1 MKAKNLLADQFTSPF
16 ELYCI
21 GIELGK
27 NGSAIN
33 HVTIAKIMIDK
44 LVFDCLSTSFKSV
57 PSYLFFIKLNNPFNN
72 FLKNG

>member
-44 LVFDCLSTSFKSV
+44 LFLTVSVLLSKAYPPIYS
-57 PSYLFFIKLNNPFNN
+57 LLN
-72 FLKNG
+72 